1 MEIPLN
7 FSQQPAAAASFEE
20 LRSARRDRLLTCTFA
35 VVVGIVQ
42 SAWIVALA
50 YSVLWLLDLV

>member
-7 FSQQPAAAASFEE
+7 FSQQPAATTSFEE
-20 LRSARRDRLLTCTFA
+20 LRSTPRDLLLTCTLA
-35 VVVGIVQ
+35 VAVGIVQ
-42 SAWIVALA
+42 GAWMAVLA

>member
-7 FSQQPAAAASFEE
+7 FSEQPATAASFEE
-20 LRSARRDRLLTCTFA
+20 LKSARRDRLLACTLA
-35 VVVGIVQ
+35 VAVGIVQ
-42 SAWIVALA
+42 STWMALLA